1 MTSSTTLNAVR
12 PPLPERVQI
21 YLREVIQ
28 ACAHDGRPVVC
39 LVLFGSTAKGGFSDV
54 SDVDLI
60 VVLPDEATPADK
72 RRLRATI
79 TQLEGRHG
87 LRPIPPG
94 ASWRIRPRIERAAGH
109 LFPCCVCTRSELLS
123 GDAAQVL
130 GLHRWEAPFL
140 DRIVFASIAA
150 SAVTIS
156 GEDIVPKIHILP
168 IRRVDVFRALF
179 ALCCQLGLALVTFPF
194 LPDATKFAMAALK
207 HSLHSCYF
215 CYHGRTTLL
224 TQEVAFFNRRFGAS
238 RTLVELLS
246 MRRQYRRSFAFVL
259 RCAPTIVALH
269 LRTAWDARLSGA
281 SPSLSNRL

>member
-1 MTSSTTLNAVR
+1 MTLGTTFNEVC

-21 YLREVIQ
+21 YLGEVIQ
-28 ACAHDGRPVVC
+28 VCAQDGRPVVC
-39 LVLFGSTAKGGFSDV
+39 LVLFGSATKGGFSDV

-72 RRLRATI
+72 RRLRATV
-79 TQLEGRHG
+79 TQLESRHG
-87 LRPIPPG
+87 LRPTAPRAPWKIQ
-94 ASWRIRPRIERAAGH
+94 PRIERAAGH

-140 DRIVFASIAA
+140 DRIVFASIVA

-156 GEDIVPKIHILP
+156 GEDIVSQIHVLP

-179 ALCCQLGLALVTFPF
+179 ALSCQLALALVTFPF

-215 CYHGRTTLL
+215 CYRGRTTLL
-224 TQEVAFFNRRFGAS
+224 DQEVAFFNRRFGTS

-246 MRRQYRRSFAFVL
+246 MRRQYRRSLAFVL
-259 RCAPTIVALH
+259 GCVPTIVALH
-269 LRTAWDARLSGA
+269 LRTALDAGLSG
-281 SPSLSNRL
+281 SIPSLSNKL